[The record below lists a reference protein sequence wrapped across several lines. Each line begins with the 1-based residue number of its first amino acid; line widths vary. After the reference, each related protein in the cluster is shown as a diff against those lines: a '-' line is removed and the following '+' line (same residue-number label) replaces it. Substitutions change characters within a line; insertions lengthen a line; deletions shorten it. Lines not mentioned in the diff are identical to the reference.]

1 MTMNPTN
8 ENPSL
13 KTLKT
18 NLSRGELAGAAE
30 RAIRFMLALKNPNP
44 RPEVDPIDMDG
55 FEAWEWTQG
64 VGLYGLFKYG
74 EASGDPKWRALVEA
88 WFGRR
93 AKEPPVPKNINT
105 MAPLLTLA
113 CLCEPV
119 PAAAAALSV
128 AAEVREAR
136 LALCREWAEW
146 ALDGLPRTEDG
157 GFQHITTIAGR
168 PNTGQLWVDTLFMTV
183 LFVAKYGLIT
193 GRREFVEEAERQFLI
208 HIKYLFARQ
217 TGLWHHGWSF
227 IGRHNFA
234 NAHWARGNCWFTA
247 AVVDFLEMAAPAP
260 VLAGYL
266 KDTLRAQVEA
276 LARFQD
282 AGGLW
287 HTLIDDA
294 SSYLEVSGASG
305 FCHGILKGVR
315 LGYLDKKF
323 EPVGL
328 RALGAVL
335 RNVKE
340 DGCVD
345 NVSYGTPMGHDFE
358 FYRKIPIQPMP
369 YGQSLAVLALTE
381 GMRHV

>member
-1 MTMNPTN
+1 MNPTSG
-8 ENPSL
+8 NPSL
-13 KTLKT
+13 ETKF
-18 NLSRGELAGAAE
+18 SRGGLADAAG
-30 RAIRFMLALKNPNP
+30 RALRFMLALKNPNP
-44 RPEVDPIDMDG
+44 RPDVDPIDMVG

-64 VGLYGLFKYG
+64 VGLYGLFRYG
-74 EASGDPKWRALVEA
+74 ESSGDPRWRALAEA

-93 AKEPPVPKNINT
+93 AKEPPAPKNINT

-113 CLCEPV
+113 CLCETA
-119 PAAAAALSV
+119 PAGPASGAGA
-128 AAEVREAR
+128 REAR

-168 PNTGQLWVDTLFMTV
+168 PNTGQLWVDTLFMAV
-183 LFVAKYGLIT
+183 LFVAKYGLVT
-193 GRREFVEEAERQFLI
+193 GRREFVEEAERQFLV

-247 AVVDFLEMAAPAP
+247 AAVDFLEMASPSP

-266 KDTLRAQVEA
+266 RDTLRAQAEA

-287 HTLIDDA
+287 RTLIDDA
-294 SSYLEVSGASG
+294 SSYPEVSGSSG
-305 FCHGILKGVR
+305 FCYGILKGVR

-323 EPVGL
+323 EPAGL

-335 RNVKE
+335 RNVKA

-345 NVSYGTPMGHDFE
+345 NVSYGTPIGSDFD
-358 FYRKIPIQPMP
+358 FYKKIPIRPMP
-369 YGQSLAVLALTE
+369 YGQSLAALALAE